1 MANPSTFIKIDRNIL
16 RWKWYSDRN
25 TLALFLHFLLKANFA
40 ESNFCGKKIRRG
52 QFVFSR
58 RKLAEEL
65 CMGEMEI
72 RTAINHLV
80 ETGEISV
87 KTFPRY
93 TVVTVL
99 NYDKYQTKPPEKPKQ
114 KPKAKKVKESE
125 GVNKVPEIYREMFGT
140 DYESYKKWRDQ

>member
-16 RWKWYSDRN
+16 RWKWYGERN

-40 ESNFCGKKIRRG
+40 DSVFDNKKIKRG
-52 QFVFSR
+52 QYIFSQ
-58 RKLAEEL
+58 RKLA
-65 CMGEMEI
+65 GEIGMTYQEI
-72 RTAINHLV
+72 RTALDHLV

-99 NYDKYQTKPPEKPKQ
+99 NYDKYQSKPPEKPKQ
-114 KPKAKKVKESE
+114 KPKAKKVKDGEA
-125 GVNKVPEIYREMFGT
+125 VNIVPKEVR
-140 DYESYKKWRDQ
+140 

>member
-16 RWKWYSDRN
+16 RWKWYGERN

-40 ESNFCGKKIRRG
+40 DSVFDNKKIKRG
-52 QFVFSR
+52 QFVFSQ
-58 RKLAEEL
+58 RKLAEETG
-65 CMGEMEI
+65 MTHREI
-72 RTAINHLV
+72 RTALDHLV

-114 KPKAKKVKESE
+114 KSKAKKVKEDE
-125 GVNKVPEIYREMFGT
+125 AVNKVPKEYQEFFGD
-140 DYESYKKWRDQ
+140 DYEAYERWAKQ